1 MQLTEI
7 MAIFVLLRDL
17 TSSYALQV
25 LGKASDLGPDSKE
38 GSLEASMVLHS
49 DVKRARLKFSNF
61 KFCPVKGWLT
71 SQIRE
76 NVNGMSTTVC
86 LVLPCYRYHSATA

>member
-1 MQLTEI
+1 MRTRQLTE
-7 MAIFVLLRDL
+7 ALRKFVLLKDQ
-17 TSSYALQV
+17 TCCYVLQV
-25 LGKASDLGPDSKE
+25 LGKVGDLGSDKQE
-38 GSLEASMVLHS
+38 ASLEACMVLEHQ

-76 NVNGMSTTVC
+76 NVNGMSATV
-86 LVLPCYRYHSATA
+86 

>member
-1 MQLTEI
+1 M
-7 MAIFVLLRDL
+7 
-17 TSSYALQV
+17 QV
-25 LGKASDLGPDSKE
+25 LGKVNDLGPESKE
-38 GSLEASMVLHS
+38 GSLEASMVLEHS

-76 NVNGMSTTVC
+76 NVNGMSTTVRS
-86 LVLPCYRYHSATA
+86 LVPL